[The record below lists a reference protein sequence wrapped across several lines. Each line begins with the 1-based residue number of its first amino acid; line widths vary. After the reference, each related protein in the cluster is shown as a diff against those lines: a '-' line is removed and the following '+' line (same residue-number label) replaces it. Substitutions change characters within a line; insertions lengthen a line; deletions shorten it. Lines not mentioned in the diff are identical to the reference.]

1 MLTICSNEVEK
12 PAGDLQLCSALA
24 RALRGVRRRPE
35 PRRPVMFKAAG
46 ARTGVFG
53 GRAGVDAGAAAGVE
67 AAAGA
72 SAASRAE
79 AASAAAVCA
88 PARAE
93 AVVGARTG
101 DVRPVAAWCERTCAS
116 RLPRPPKGAAAPSE
130 PVAAGGAVGLFV
142 GTGSVM
148 TFRYVTSAVA

>member
-1 MLTICSNEVEK
+1 
-12 PAGDLQLCSALA
+12 
-24 RALRGVRRRPE
+24 
-35 PRRPVMFKAAG
+35 MFKAAG

-53 GRAGVDAGAAAGVE
+53 GLAGVVAVGADAVGADAAGAAAGARAGAE
-67 AAAGA
+67 AAAA
-72 SAASRAE
+72 RAE

-101 DVRPVAAWCERTCAS
+101 DVWPVAAWRERTCAS
-116 RLPRPPKGAAAPSE
+116 RPPRPPKGAAAPSE
-130 PVAAGGAVGLFV
+130 PVAAGGAAGLFV